1 MGGGCDG
8 GTAIIPPSLMG
19 GEKLESF
26 GIIASLYFS
35 ALLILEFARG
45 RTSLGYEEIK
55 YKFIGFWCLQVNESL
70 RPGNRHP
77 LHTVRSIRHP
87 AEVPSLW
94 RLSHW
99 PSHPSE
105 PNPAS
110 DGDGFHPPSPSKMGG
125 EGGNDGGNKGWEEA
139 HHRWGGWG
147 RHTQRA
153 DPSHHSPSKMGG
165 AMGSHG
171 PSIRIPSHQTFH
183 RHPSRRRELWYGHW
197 IAHLIPIHHSP
208 IAPPHL

>member
-1 MGGGCDG
+1 
-8 GTAIIPPSLMG
+8 MG

-55 YKFIGFWCLQVNESL
+55 YKFIGFWCLQVNEAL

-110 DGDGFHPPSPSKMGG
+110 DGDGFHPPSPIKDGG

-139 HHRWGGWG
+139 HHRWGVGDGIPSVPIHPIIPHQRWG
-147 RHTQRA
+147 VRWDRTAH
-153 DPSHHSPSKMGG
+153 PYVSHPTKRSIAIPAEGGNSGMAIGSPTSSPS
-165 AMGSHG
+165 
-171 PSIRIPSHQTFH
+171 IIP
-183 RHPSRRRELWYGHW
+183 
-197 IAHLIPIHHSP
+197 P